1 MIFRWSYL
9 NRYVD
14 IVLALTQKELRVRY
28 KNYAL
33 GYLWSLAQP
42 LAFAGVF
49 YFAFKIVMRVSVENF
64 VFFLLA
70 GLFPWQWF
78 SNSISQSPLFFLNNA
93 SIIKKVAFPRHAV
106 VVSCILQDAIHF
118 LFSIPIIALV
128 ALSYGKYPTFIW
140 VVGVPVIMIIQML
153 FMVGAGLILGSINMF
168 FRDLERLTAL
178 FMMLLFYFT
187 PIVYSEAQ
195 IPARFHRYLFL
206 NPAVSFTVAWRRLFM
221 EGLLDFTALGWMLLH
236 AGVVVIIGTIL
247 YRRLAPRFAEAI

>member
-1 MIFRWSYL
+1 MIFQRSYVD
-9 NRYVD
+9 RYVD

-33 GYLWSLAQP
+33 GYVWSLAQP
-42 LAFAGVF
+42 LAFAGVL
-49 YFAFKIVMRVSVENF
+49 YFAFKLVLHVPVENF

-78 SNSISQSPLFFLNNA
+78 ANSISLSPMFFLNNA

-106 VVSCILQDAIHF
+106 VVSCVLQDAIQF
-118 LFSIPIIALV
+118 LFSIPIIGVV
-128 ALSYGKYPTFIW
+128 AFVFGKPPTPIW
-140 VVGVPVIMIIQML
+140 LVGVPLILALQMS

-187 PIVYSEAQ
+187 PIAYSEAQ
-195 IPARFHRYLFL
+195 IPVRFHRFLFL
-206 NPAVSFTVAWRRLFM
+206 NPAVSFTVAWRQLFM
-221 EGLLDFTALGWMLLH
+221 ENRLNFTAVGWMVLH
-236 AGVVVIIGTIL
+236 TGVVLTIGTII
-247 YRRLAPRFAEAI
+247 YRRLSPRFAEAI